1 MCGIGG
7 IAARNLT
14 PEHVSSARAMPAALL
29 HRGPDSNGIEVVDN
43 CVLGNARL
51 AILDLSERGRQPM
64 PDGDRASWITYNGEC
79 YNAAAL
85 RDWLISR
92 GHVFRSATD
101 TEVVLHLY
109 AELGDACVEKLRGMF
124 AFAIWDSRQRRL
136 LLARDRLGIKPLY
149 YSLTPDRIVFG
160 SEIKT
165 LLASGLLPRRIDA
178 HAVRVFLQLGH
189 IPPPYA
195 AIAGVQPLE
204 PGHIAT
210 WKDGAFETR
219 RYWDL
224 TPRRSSQT
232 KHATPT
238 ESESETVSATLS
250 DNLVEAMRLHLI
262 SDVPVA
268 LFLSGGVDSAAL
280 GSLALRAGAKT
291 LTALTIGFEDKSLD
305 ESDSSR
311 RTAELLGIPH
321 NVLTLSAPEMLAGLD
336 HAIWAMDAPTVDG
349 LNAYWIC
356 RTASRAGFKV
366 ALTGQG
372 GDELFG
378 GYASFE
384 NFERFTR
391 TAERL
396 RWFPRSVANAILDH
410 DAFPFRWRK
419 LSYLAGAADPF
430 LAAEMAVKIHFLERD
445 LAALANPALADSA
458 EGAGAPRRGDSE
470 AASHLRRWAK
480 RVEGSDLPEKIAYLD
495 VHAHLEPR
503 LLRDGDAMS
512 MAHSLE
518 LRPVFLDHELME
530 YAFSLPA
537 SLRMRKKKLLLD
549 AMRRLMPPASYEEIA
564 TRPKRTFSFPY
575 QRWLTVELRSTVEAA
590 FAPGRLRA
598 DGVLNPAAVGSVWR
612 RFLAHPARVGW
623 SRVWSLFVLQ
633 RWCETMKVTG

>member
-1 MCGIGG
+1 M
-7 IAARNLT
+7 T
-14 PEHVSSARAMPAALL
+14 AALL
-29 HRGPDSNGIEVVDN
+29 HRGPDSNGIEAIDN

-51 AILDLSERGRQPM
+51 AIVDLSERGRQPM
-64 PDGDRASWITYNGEC
+64 HDADHGCWITYNGEC
-79 YNAAAL
+79 YNAAEL
-85 RDWLISR
+85 REWLMSR
-92 GHVFRSATD
+92 GHAFHSATD

-165 LLASGLLPRRIDA
+165 VLASDLAPRRIDA
-178 HAVRVFLQLGH
+178 HAVRIFLQLGH
-189 IPPPYA
+189 VPPPYSP
-195 AIAGVQPLE
+195 IAGVHPLE
-204 PGHIAT
+204 PGQIAS

-224 TPRRSSQT
+224 KPLRDEPSAAPVTT
-232 KHATPT
+232 KAADAISTT
-238 ESESETVSATLS
+238 MSEH
-250 DNLVEAMRLHLI
+250 LVEAMRLHLI

-280 GSLALRAGAKT
+280 GALAQRAGAT
-291 LTALTIGFEDKSLD
+291 NLTALTIGFEDKSLD
-305 ESDSSR
+305 ESGPSR

-321 NVLTLSAPEMLAGLD
+321 NILTLSAADMLNGLD

-356 RTASRAGFKV
+356 RAAARAGFKV

-378 GYASFE
+378 GYDSIAW
-384 NFERFTR
+384 FERFTR
-391 TAERL
+391 TATRL
-396 RWFPRSVANAILDH
+396 RALPRALADAVLDH

-419 LSYLAGAADPF
+419 LCYLAGARDPF
-430 LAAEMAVKIHFLERD
+430 LAAELAVKTLFPERD
-445 LAALANPALADSA
+445 LEALVNLGLARADGAADTPYA
-458 EGAGAPRRGDSE
+458 DSE
-470 AASHLRRWAK
+470 AAIHLREWAA
-480 RVEGSDLPEKIAYLD
+480 RVDGCSLPEKIAYLD
-495 VHAHLEPR
+495 VHTHLEPR

-512 MAHSLE
+512 MAQSLE

-530 YAFSLPA
+530 YTFSLPV
-537 SLRMRKKKLLLD
+537 SLRVQKKKLLLD
-549 AMRRLMPPASYEEIA
+549 AMRRLMPAAVYEEIV
-564 TRPKRTFSFPY
+564 TRPKRTFSFPFE
-575 QRWLTVELRSTVEAA
+575 RWLSTDLRPTVEAT
-590 FAPGRLRA
+590 FATRRLQA
-598 DGVLNPAAVGSVWR
+598 VGVLEPGAVQRVWR

-633 RWCETMKVTG
+633 RWCETMKVAG

>member
-1 MCGIGG
+1 VCGIGG
-7 IAARNLT
+7 IAARNLS
-14 PEHVSSARAMPAALL
+14 PEHVTSARAMTAALL

-43 CVLGNARL
+43 CVLANARL

-64 PDGDRASWITYNGEC
+64 PDADGGCWITYNGEC
-79 YNAAAL
+79 YNAAEL
-85 RDWLISR
+85 REWLLSR
-92 GHVFRSATD
+92 SHVFRSATD

-109 AELGDACVEKLRGMF
+109 AELGDACVEKMRGMF

-149 YSLTPDRIVFG
+149 YALDSDRIIFG

-165 LLASGLLPRRIDA
+165 LLASGLLPRRIDP
-178 HAVRVFLQLGH
+178 HAVRIFLQLGH

-195 AIAGVQPLE
+195 AVDGVQPLE
-204 PGHIAT
+204 PGHVAT

-224 TPRRSSQT
+224 TPCANT
-232 KHATPT
+232 AAPVLA
-238 ESESETVSATLS
+238 SEAISEALR
-250 DNLVEAMRLHLI
+250 DALVEAMRCHLI

-280 GSLALRAGAKT
+280 GVLAQRAGT
-291 LTALTIGFEDKSLD
+291 ERLTALTIGFEDKSFD
-305 ESDSSR
+305 ESESSR

-321 NVLTLSAPEMLAGLD
+321 NVLTLSAREMLDGLD

-349 LNAYWIC
+349 LNSYWIC
-356 RTASRAGFKV
+356 RTAARAGFKV

-378 GYASFE
+378 GYASIE

-391 TAERL
+391 AANRL
-396 RWFPRSVANAILDH
+396 RWLPRPLANALLDH
-410 DAFPFRWRK
+410 DALPFRWRK
-419 LSYLAGAADPF
+419 LSYLAGADDPF
-430 LAAEMAVKIHFLERD
+430 IAAELAVRLLYVDSD
-445 LAALANPALADSA
+445 LARLVDPELARVDGA
-458 EGAGAPRRGDSE
+458 AGAHNGDTEARRHLSDWASR
-470 AASHLRRWAK
+470 AARCG
-480 RVEGSDLPEKIAYLD
+480 VMEKIAYLD

-518 LRPVFLDHELME
+518 VRPVFLDHELME
-530 YAFSLPA
+530 YTFSLPA
-537 SLRMRKKKLLLD
+537 PLRMQKKKLLLN
-549 AMRRLMPPASYEEIA
+549 AMRRLMEPAAYEEIVA
-564 TRPKRTFSFPY
+564 RPKRGFVFPY
-575 QRWLTVELRSTVEAA
+575 ARWLSADLRPAVEAA
-590 FAPGRLRA
+590 FTTDRLSA
-598 DGVLNPAAVGSVWR
+598 VGVLNPGAVQSVWR
-612 RFLAHPARVGW
+612 RFVAHPARVGW

-633 RWCETMKVTG
+633 RWCETMKVTR

>member
-1 MCGIGG
+1 M
-7 IAARNLT
+7 T
-14 PEHVSSARAMPAALL
+14 AALL

-64 PDGDRASWITYNGEC
+64 PDADRSCWITYNGEC
-79 YNAAAL
+79 YNAAEL
-85 RDWLISR
+85 REWLVSR

-149 YSLTPDRIVFG
+149 YSVTPDRIMFG

-178 HAVRVFLQLGH
+178 HAVRIFLQLGH

-195 AIAGVQPLE
+195 AIESVRPLA

-210 WKDGAFETR
+210 WKDRVFETR

-224 TPRRSSQT
+224 QPCAKTNG
-232 KHATPT
+232 AVPT
-238 ESESETVSATLS
+238 SDSISETLS
-250 DNLVEAMRLHLI
+250 NALTQAMRCHLI

-280 GSLALRAGAKT
+280 GVLAQRAGT
-291 LTALTIGFEDKSLD
+291 GRLTALTIGFEEKAFD
-305 ESDSSR
+305 ESESSR
-311 RTAELLGIPH
+311 RTADILKIPH
-321 NVLTLSAPEMLAGLD
+321 NVLTLSAREVLDGLD

-356 RTASRAGFKV
+356 RTAKRAGFKV

-378 GYASFE
+378 GYDSIE
-384 NFERFTR
+384 WFERFTR
-391 TAERL
+391 TANRL
-396 RWFPRSVANAILDH
+396 RWLPRPVA
-410 DAFPFRWRK
+410 DALFDYAALPFRWRK
-419 LSYLAGAADPF
+419 LSYLAGADEPF
-430 LAAEMAVKIHFLERD
+430 IAAELAVRLLFLDSD
-445 LAALANPALADSA
+445 LARLVDPELARSGG
-458 EGAGAPRRGDSE
+458 GAATRRGETEARRHISE
-470 AASHLRRWAK
+470 WASRAAPCGVMER
-480 RVEGSDLPEKIAYLD
+480 IAYLD

-518 LRPVFLDHELME
+518 VRPVFLDHELME
-530 YAFSLPA
+530 YTFSLPA
-537 SLRMRKKKLLLD
+537 SLRMQKKKLLLD
-549 AMRRLMPPASYEEIA
+549 AMRRLMPPAAYEEIIG
-564 TRPKRTFSFPY
+564 RPKRGFVLPY
-575 QRWLTVELRSTVEAA
+575 SRWLSSELRPIVEAA
-590 FAPGRLRA
+590 FAPDRLRA
-598 DGVLNPAAVGSVWR
+598 AGVLDPRAVGQVWR
-612 RFLAHPARVGW
+612 RFLAHPARMGW

-633 RWCETMKVTG
+633 RWCESMKVTR

>member
-1 MCGIGG
+1 M
-7 IAARNLT
+7 T
-14 PEHVSSARAMPAALL
+14 AALL

-43 CVLGNARL
+43 CVLANARL

-64 PDGDRASWITYNGEC
+64 PDGDGECWITYNGEC
-79 YNAAAL
+79 YNAADL
-85 RDWLISR
+85 REWLLSH

-109 AELGDACVEKLRGMF
+109 AELGDACVEKMRGMF

-136 LLARDRLGIKPLY
+136 FLARDRLGIKPLY
-149 YSLTPDRIVFG
+149 YALDSDRIIFG

-165 LLASGLLPRRIDA
+165 LLASGLLGRRIDA

-189 IPPPYA
+189 IPPPFA
-195 AIAGVQPLE
+195 AIESIRPLE
-204 PGHIAT
+204 PGHVAT
-210 WKDGAFETR
+210 WKDGVFEKR

-224 TPRRSSQT
+224 TPRANT
-232 KHATPT
+232 GTPVPA
-238 ESESETVSATLS
+238 SEAIAETLS
-250 DNLVEAMRLHLI
+250 EALVEAMRCHLI

-280 GSLALRAGAKT
+280 GVLAQRAGADR
-291 LTALTIGFEDKSLD
+291 LTALTIGFEDKSFD

-321 NVLTLSAPEMLAGLD
+321 NVLTLSAREMLDGLD

-356 RTASRAGFKV
+356 RIAARAGFKV

-378 GYASFE
+378 GYGSIE
-384 NFERFTR
+384 WFERFTR
-391 TAERL
+391 AASWL
-396 RWFPRSVANAILDH
+396 RWLPRPVADAIFDH
-410 DAFPFRWRK
+410 DALPFRWRK
-419 LSYLAGAADPF
+419 LAYLAGADDPF
-430 LAAEMAVKIHFLERD
+430 IAAELAVKLLFLDSD
-445 LAALANPALADSA
+445 LATLVDPELARAG
-458 EGAGAPRRGDSE
+458 GAAAAPVRDTEARRHLSDW
-470 AASHLRRWAK
+470 AS
-480 RVEGSDLPEKIAYLD
+480 RVAGCGVMEKIAYLD

-518 LRPVFLDHELME
+518 VRPVFLDHELME
-530 YAFSLPA
+530 YTFSLPA
-537 SLRMRKKKLLLD
+537 SLRMQKKKLLLD
-549 AMRRLMPPASYEEIA
+549 AMQRLMEPAAYEEIV
-564 TRPKRTFSFPY
+564 TRPKRGFVFPY
-575 QRWLTVELRSTVEAA
+575 GRWLAAELRSTVEAA
-590 FAPGRLRA
+590 FAPELLRA
-598 DGVLNPAAVGSVWR
+598 VGVLDPGAVRSVWR
-612 RFLAHPARVGW
+612 QFLAHPARVGW

-633 RWCETMKVTG
+633 RWCETMRVTR

>member
-1 MCGIGG
+1 
-7 IAARNLT
+7 
-14 PEHVSSARAMPAALL
+14 
-29 HRGPDSNGIEVVDN
+29 
-43 CVLGNARL
+43 
-51 AILDLSERGRQPM
+51 
-64 PDGDRASWITYNGEC
+64 
-79 YNAAAL
+79 
-85 RDWLISR
+85 
-92 GHVFRSATD
+92 
-101 TEVVLHLY
+101 
-109 AELGDACVEKLRGMF
+109 MF

-149 YSLTPDRIVFG
+149 YFLTPDRIIFG

-165 LLASGLLPRRIDA
+165 VLASGLIPRRIDA

-195 AIAGVQPLE
+195 AIDGVQPLE

-224 TPRRSSQT
+224 SLHRG
-232 KHATPT
+232 
-238 ESESETVSATLS
+238 SETSPAPATKYASEAIAETLS
-250 DNLVEAMRLHLI
+250 ENLVEAMRLHLI

-280 GSLALRAGAKT
+280 GILAQRAGAQM
-291 LTALTIGFEDKSLD
+291 LTALTIGFEDKTFD
-305 ESDSSR
+305 ESESSR

-321 NVLTLSAPEMLAGLD
+321 DVLTLSAPEMLGGLD
-336 HAIWAMDAPTVDG
+336 HAIWAMDAPTMDG
-349 LNAYWIC
+349 LNSYWIC
-356 RTASRAGFKV
+356 RTAARAGFKV

-384 NFERFTR
+384 WFARFTR
-391 TAERL
+391 TAARL
-396 RWFPRSVANAILDH
+396 RWLPRPLANAVLDH

-419 LSYLAGAADPF
+419 LCYLVGANDPF
-430 LAAEMAVKIHFLERD
+430 VAAQLAVKLLFLGGD
-445 LAALANPALADSA
+445 LAMLMNPELARAGTTLTAPDQDADVRRHLSA
-458 EGAGAPRRGDSE
+458 W
-470 AASHLRRWAK
+470 AS
-480 RVEGSDLPEKIAYLD
+480 RVADCDLTEKIAYLD

-512 MAHSLE
+512 MAHGLE
-518 LRPVFLDHELME
+518 LRPVFLDHRLVE
-530 YAFSLPA
+530 YVFSLPA
-537 SLRMRKKKLLLD
+537 SLRMHKKKLLLD
-549 AMRRLMPPASYEEIA
+549 AIRRLMTPAAYEEIV

-575 QRWLTVELRSTVEAA
+575 HRWLGAELRSNVEAA
-590 FAPGRLRA
+590 FAADRIRA
-598 DGVLNPAAVGSVWR
+598 VGVLEPGAVESVWR

-623 SRVWSLFVLQ
+623 SRVWSLYILQ

>member
-14 PEHVSSARAMPAALL
+14 PEHVTSARAMTAALL

-43 CVLGNARL
+43 CVLANARL

-64 PDGDRASWITYNGEC
+64 PDGERACWITYNGEC
-79 YNAAAL
+79 YNAAEL
-85 RDWLISR
+85 RTWLESR
-92 GHVFRSATD
+92 GHVFRSGTD

-109 AELGDACVEKLRGMF
+109 GELGDACVEKLRGMF

-136 LLARDRLGIKPLY
+136 FLARDRLGIKPLY
-149 YSLTPDRIVFG
+149 YSLEPDRVVFG

-165 LLASGLLPRRIDA
+165 VLASGLIARRIDA
-178 HAVRVFLQLGH
+178 PAVRLFLQLGH
-189 IPPPYA
+189 IPPLSA

-204 PGHIAT
+204 PGHFAT
-210 WKDGAFETR
+210 WQDGAFATK

-224 TPRRSSQT
+224 TPHRGDSAS
-232 KHATPT
+232 AASAT
-238 ESESETVSATLS
+238 ESASAAISETLSAK
-250 DNLVEAMRLHLI
+250 LVEAMRLHLI

-280 GSLALRAGAKT
+280 GSLAQHAGAKM
-291 LTALTIGFEDKSLD
+291 LTALTIGFEDKACD

-321 NVLTLSAPEMLAGLD
+321 NVLTLSAHEMLGELD

-349 LNAYWIC
+349 LNSYWIC
-356 RTASRAGFKV
+356 RTAARAGFKV

-384 NFERFTR
+384 YFERFTR
-391 TAERL
+391 VAGRL
-396 RWFPRSVANAILDH
+396 RWFPQSGASAVFDH

-430 LAAEMAVKIHFLERD
+430 IAAELAVKIHFLDRD
-445 LAALANPALADSA
+445 LATLMDADLIRAGGPAISPD
-458 EGAGAPRRGDSE
+458 GDTD
-470 AASHLRRWAK
+470 ASRHLRRWAA
-480 RVEGSDLPEKIAYLD
+480 RAAGCALPEKIAYLD

-549 AMRRLMPPASYEEIA
+549 AMRLLMPPTTYQEIV

-575 QRWLTVELRSTVEAA
+575 DRWLSVDLRPAIEAA
-590 FAPGRLRA
+590 FEPQRLRA
-598 DGVLNPAAVGSVWR
+598 VGVLNPSAVRRVWR

-633 RWCETMKVTG
+633 RWCETMKVTR